1 MAKEE
6 AQTELEKAEEAY
18 DRMSGFR
25 TDAEF
30 REDEGEKSLKLQQA
44 TLEALDAI
52 YHQNKELMKRLG
64 SE

>member
-1 MAKEE
+1 MADEE
-6 AQTELEKAEEAY
+6 KTELEKAEQAY
-18 DRMSGFR
+18 ERMCGFR

-30 REDEGEKSLKLQQA
+30 REDEGEMAVKLQQA

-52 YHQNKELMKRLG
+52 YHQNKELMKRME